1 MKANKGYKTLAR
13 PFRLIVI
20 IALLAVLCL
29 SLIPT
34 VGTAA
39 PQENRMYVVNS
50 HTISRA
56 NLDGTGGVSLGN
68 LNGTLDGPTYIAL
81 DLTAGKMYV
90 TNADSDTISRAN
102 LDGTGGVSLGNL
114 NGTLNGALGI
124 ALELTPPFGTLEILK
139 FHDKNENGARD
150 SYDESLAGWGF
161 NITGPNRY
169 SSSGTTDSSGLL
181 ILTNLAP
188 GGYTVAEGYR
198 SPNNPGGAWYCTNGD
213 SRRTV
218 TVPSGGVARLEF
230 GNAYN
235 PKVPASSDTGMYA
248 MIGSFALLI
257 GVLVFC
263 RRNRYQVQR

>member
-13 PFRLIVI
+13 TFRLIVI

-50 HTISRA
+50 H
-56 NLDGTGGVSLGN
+56 
-68 LNGTLDGPTYIAL
+68 
-81 DLTAGKMYV
+81 
-90 TNADSDTISRAN
+90 TISRAN

-161 NITGPNRY
+161 NITGPNGY
-169 SSSGTTDSSGLL
+169 SSYGTTDSSGLL